1 MKAILEFNLPA
12 DQNEF
17 DLVTNSSK
25 MYTVLWNMD
34 QWLRKQYKQ
43 NNQQHNEDT
52 YLAYVKSSNQL
63 QLLLTENNIN
73 LDS

>member
-34 QWLRKQYKQ
+34 QWLRKQYKP
-43 NNQQHNEDT
+43 NYQQHNEDSC
-52 YLAYVKSSNQL
+52 LAYVKSSNQL